1 MAPWLLQRRW
11 RSKKRVPSERKANY
25 TSDFRWQIKRSASF
39 LLFISEVIPFALCGR
54 FTYSG
59 MTLEKLLL
67 AFIRDF
73 HPLAHNFGVPIRSI
87 MRFLDKKIENLFMAA
102 R

>member
-1 MAPWLLQRRW
+1 M
-11 RSKKRVPSERKANY
+11 
-25 TSDFRWQIKRSASF
+25 
-39 LLFISEVIPFALCGR
+39 IPFALCGR

-102 R
+102 FHTAAPHSAAQSKNFIV